1 MVGESLSIVMP
12 VFNERT
18 HLPATIDALVAA
30 LEGSGFDA
38 EFVLVDD
45 GSTDGSAEVARA
57 SVDGRTR
64 LRVVAQPNRGRFE
77 NFLIVISSV
86 TFNPKRKSSGT
97 AAAILSR

>member
-77 NFLIVISSV
+77 ARSCNTSTSARPFDRSATTSASS
-86 TFNPKRKSSGT
+86 FRP
-97 AAAILSR
+97 